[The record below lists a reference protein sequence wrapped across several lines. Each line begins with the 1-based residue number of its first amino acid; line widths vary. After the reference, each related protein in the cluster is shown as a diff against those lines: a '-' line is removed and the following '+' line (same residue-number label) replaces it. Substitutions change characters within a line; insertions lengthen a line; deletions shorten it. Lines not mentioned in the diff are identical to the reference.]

1 MIVLELIPV
10 SDETYDKRS
19 DQLEVQMK
27 KSINKFTVLFSS
39 MLLSTASMA
48 DNFSLNST
56 QIALGEFMDK
66 AQEFEGFGCSGG
78 NKSPQLSWSNAPKGT
93 VAFAVTAYDPDAPT
107 GSGWWH
113 WQIVNIP
120 SSVTSL
126 PAGSGDQSNKLAP
139 EGSLQ
144 INNDYGFEGFG
155 GACPPEG
162 HGVHRYQFT
171 VHALSKKLEL
181 PENASGALTGYM
193 INAHSLG
200 SASIEALYKR

>member
-1 MIVLELIPV
+1 
-10 SDETYDKRS
+10 
-19 DQLEVQMK
+19 MK
-27 KSINKFTVLFSS
+27 KSTNKFAI
-39 MLLSTASMA
+39 LLSSLLLSAASAA
-48 DNFSLNST
+48 DDFALSST
-56 QIALGEFMDK
+56 QIANGEFMPK

-78 NKSPQLSWSNAPKGT
+78 NESPQLSWGNAPKGT
-93 VAFAVTAYDPDAPT
+93 VAFAITAYDPDAPT

-120 SSVTSL
+120 ANVTSL

-139 EGSLQ
+139 EGSRQ
-144 INNDYGFEGFG
+144 IDNDYGVAGFG
-155 GACPPEG
+155 GACPPVG

-200 SASIEALYKR
+200 SSSIEALYKR